1 MDKLYELKEKLCK
14 ELEQFGS
21 KELSAGSLDVIDKL
35 AHAIKN
41 IDKVIEAKE
50 SEGGG
55 SFYSGE
61 GSMRSMQSGRGSFA
75 NRSYAGGGSYANR
88 GSYRGNSRAEYSQK
102 RDSMGRYSKDDEMMA
117 ELRKLHSM
125 ANDEMQRESIEKLM
139 EICETM

>member
-14 ELEQFGS
+14 ELEQFGT
-21 KELSAGSLDVIDKL
+21 KDLSAGSLDVIDKL

-50 SEGGG
+50 SEGEG
-55 SFYSGE
+55 SFYSRE
-61 GSMRSMQSGRGSFA
+61 GSMRSMRSGRGS
-75 NRSYAGGGSYANR
+75 YADGGSYR

-102 RDSMGRYSKDDEMMA
+102 RDSMGRYSKDEEMMA

-125 ANDEMQRESIEKLM
+125 ANDEMQRDSIEKLM
-139 EICETM
+139 DICESM